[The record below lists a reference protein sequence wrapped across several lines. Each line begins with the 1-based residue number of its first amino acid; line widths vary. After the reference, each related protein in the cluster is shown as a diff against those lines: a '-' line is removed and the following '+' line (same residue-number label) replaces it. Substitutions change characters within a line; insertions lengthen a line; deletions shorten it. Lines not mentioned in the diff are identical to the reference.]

1 MGERTGTVIVEIRIF
16 RNAGR
21 VYGILPFYVPFKV
34 PKGIIK
40 WHFEF
45 VKLCLIGQNV
55 LLNSDVDG
63 NNMNKSDA
71 IDIEN
76 NFKYT
81 NDK

>member
-1 MGERTGTVIVEIRIF
+1 MQKCGQGT
-16 RNAGR
+16 
-21 VYGILPFYVPFKV
+21 LPFSVPFKV
-34 PKGIIK
+34 PKGILNGTLN
-40 WHFEF
+40 FL
-45 VKLCLIGQNV
+45 KLCLIGQYV

-71 IDIEN
+71 IDKEN

>member
-1 MGERTGTVIVEIRIF
+1 MR
-16 RNAGR
+16 AGCMC
-21 VYGILPFYVPFKV
+21 ILPFYVPFKV
-34 PKGIIK
+34 PKGIFK

-45 VKLCLIGQNV
+45 LKLCLIGQYV

-71 IDIEN
+71 IDKEN

-81 NDK
+81 NNK

>member
-1 MGERTGTVIVEIRIF
+1 MITYLLLNGTLNF
-16 RNAGR
+16 
-21 VYGILPFYVPFKV
+21 L
-34 PKGIIK
+34 
-40 WHFEF
+40 
-45 VKLCLIGQNV
+45 KLCLIGQYV

-71 IDIEN
+71 MDKEN